1 LIISDE
7 RMNYVMELRHLR
19 YFLAVA
25 GEGHFGRA
33 AARLHIV
40 QPALSMQI
48 RALEAELG
56 TSLFE
61 RTSRRVVLTKAGALF
76 QVEAERA
83 IQQAARAK
91 DVAQRAARG
100 EVGTVRVGFV
110 GNASIAG
117 RLSADVSSFRVA
129 HPDVDLELSELN
141 PLEQVDSVLKGHLDV
156 GYVPYLS
163 YKQEELRVDRIATWP
178 WILAMHSAHPLT
190 RRGAITGMA
199 TRAETFIVYAAH
211 AADDGHLRVLRRFL
225 GQEPRAVH
233 RVPNTL
239 AVLTLAAAG
248 MGLTLVPASLET
260 LKIPDIAY
268 RPVLDFPVS
277 YELILVSRRNET
289 SPAVQRFVEIAR
301 NSRERRASE
310 KKTRRTKL

>member
-1 LIISDE
+1 MD
-7 RMNYVMELRHLR
+7 YVVELRHLR

-56 TSLFE
+56 TPLFK

-76 QVEAERA
+76 QVEAERT

-91 DVAQRAARG
+91 DVAERAARG

-110 GNASIAG
+110 GNASFAG
-117 RLSADVSSFRVA
+117 RLSADVSSFKA
-129 HPDVDLELSELN
+129 AYPNVDLELTELS
-141 PLEQVDSVLKGHLDV
+141 PLEQVEAVSTGSLDV
-156 GYVPYLS
+156 GYVTDFS
-163 YKQEELRVDRIATWP
+163 YREEQELRVDRIATWP
-178 WILAMHSAHPLT
+178 WILAMRSTHPLA
-190 RRGAITGMA
+190 RRAAITGKA
-199 TRAETFIVYAAH
+199 ARGETFVVYAAH

-225 GQEPRAVH
+225 GQEPRALH
-233 RVPNTL
+233 HVPNTL

-248 MGLTLVPASLET
+248 LGIALIPASLET
-260 LKIPDIAY
+260 FKIPNIAY
-268 RPVLDFPVS
+268 RPVVDFPDS
-277 YELILVSRRNET
+277 YGLILVSRRNET
-289 SPAVQRFVEIAR
+289 SPAVERFIEIAR
-301 NSRERRASE
+301 NPGDVRHRKRKRVA
-310 KKTRRTKL
+310 RNAND

>member
-1 LIISDE
+1 
-7 RMNYVMELRHLR
+7 MELRHLR

-61 RTSRRVVLTKAGALF
+61 RSSRRVVLTKAGALF

-83 IQQAARAK
+83 VQQAARAK

-110 GNASIAG
+110 GNASFAG
-117 RLSADVSSFRVA
+117 RLSADLSSFKA
-129 HPDVDLELSELN
+129 AYPNVDLELTELS
-141 PLEQVDSVLKGHLDV
+141 PLTQVEAVLTGILDV
-156 GYVPYLS
+156 GYATDFS
-163 YKQEELRVDRIATWP
+163 YNEQRELRVDRIAAWP
-178 WILAMHSAHPLT
+178 WILAMRSTHSLA
-190 RRGAITGMA
+190 RRVAIRGKA
-199 TRAETFIVYAAH
+199 ARDETFIVYAKH
-211 AADDGHLRVLRRFL
+211 HADDGHLRVLRRFL
-225 GQEPRAVH
+225 GQDPRALH
-233 RVPNTL
+233 HVPNTL

-248 MGLTLVPASLET
+248 MGVALIPASLENF
-260 LKIPDIAY
+260 KIPHIAY
-268 RPVLDFPVS
+268 RSTVEFPDS
-277 YELILVSRRNET
+277 YDLILVSRRNET
-289 SPAVQRFVEIAR
+289 SPAVRRFIENAR
-301 NSRERRASE
+301 NFKGR
-310 KKTRRTKL
+310 